1 MRTRAERTTKHTG
14 VEATPARRPASA
26 AAAVVAPRV
35 APLRHSNRQASA
47 VNRDG
52 ERR

>member
-14 VEATPARRPASA
+14 VEATPARHPASA

-35 APLRHSNRQASA
+35 APLRHSNCQAPA

-52 ERR
+52 ER